1 MKRLT
6 SLSLLLFTSFALA
19 DGPAAVTDLT
29 AAMKKAKAEGKM
41 LFVQSGRENCG
52 NCQALKGLIS
62 QGKLSLPES
71 QYVYA
76 DVDWDD
82 EEEGELFEAK
92 FKVSGN
98 MLPFVVIAAADGTQ
112 LAARSGYGTQK
123 EFEEF
128 LAKAQSAAKKRILD
142 R

>member
-1 MKRLT
+1 MMKHLI
-6 SLSLLLFTSFALA
+6 SLWLVFFASVAFA
-19 DGPAAVTDLT
+19 DGPAAVEDLT
-29 AAMKKAKAEGKM
+29 AAMRKAKAEGKM

-71 QYVYA
+71 QFVYA

-82 EEEGELFEAK
+82 EKDGELFEAK
-92 FKVSGN
+92 FKVRGN

-123 EFEEF
+123 DFEKL
-128 LAKAQSAAKKRILD
+128 LAEAQAAKKRSLG

>member
-1 MKRLT
+1 
-6 SLSLLLFTSFALA
+6 
-19 DGPAAVTDLT
+19 
-29 AAMKKAKAEGKM
+29 M